1 MDVQQQKFIRMTQSP
16 VKPLIAK
23 LAIPTILSMLVTT
36 FYNMADTFFVG
47 MLESDSITG
56 AVGVVF
62 AVMSVI
68 QAVGF
73 FFGHGSGNFVSRELG
88 KKNVREAERMVSVGF
103 FTALITGA
111 VLGALG
117 LVFIEPLAKLL
128 GATPTILPYA
138 KEYMTPILIGAPF
151 MCASLVLNNQLRFQ
165 GNALYAM
172 LGIVSGAVLNIALD
186 PLFIF
191 TFDMGIAGAGWA
203 TILSQAISFCLL
215 LVGVQKSD
223 TLKVRFAN
231 FRFEWQYIKNIATGG
246 TPSLCRQGIGSLATI
261 CLNNM
266 AGPYGD
272 AAVAAFAVVQ
282 RIMMFASSALIGFGQ
297 GFQPV
302 CGFNWGAKRFDR
314 VKEAFWFCIRVSVIV
329 MIVLGAVGYFFAPE
343 LVALFRDGQQVREI
357 GARALRAQ
365 LIVFPLMGWV
375 FLSNMMLQTIGRV
388 FKASVLATARQ
399 GLAFIPF
406 VLILPQFFDLNG
418 LVWAQACADVAAF
431 LIALPIQISVLRE
444 MDGYIRDGGGNVP
457 PAA

>member
-47 MLESDSITG
+47 MLQSDSITG

-117 LVFIEPLAKLL
+117 LAFIEPLAKLL

-138 KEYMTPILIGAPF
+138 KKYMTPILIGAPF

-215 LVGVQKSD
+215 LIGVQKSD

-314 VKEAFWFCIRVSVIV
+314 VRESYRYAGKMAFWGAAV
-329 MIVLGAVGYFFAPE
+329 MALVLALLAQPITALFAKDDPE
-343 LVALFRDGQQVREI
+343 LLRLGTLCIQFQCVALPI
-357 GARALRAQ
+357 HA
-365 LIVFPLMGWV
+365 WV
-375 FLSNMMLQTIGRV
+375 AVVNMLCAG
-388 FKASVLATARQ
+388 LGYG
-399 GLAFIPF
+399 GLAFLLATSRQGSCFLP
-406 VLILPQFFDLNG
+406 ILYPMAFLLG
-418 LVWAQACADVAAF
+418 ELGIISVQAAADVLTLLLAV
-431 LIALPIQISVLRE
+431 PVCRVVLRRIDRAE
-444 MDGYIRDGGGNVP
+444 QQGELHEL
-457 PAA
+457 